1 MSNALW
7 FDNIRIYHL
16 LIDRFNG
23 GWQTPPK
30 SENVFCGGN
39 LQGVINKL
47 DYIKELGFNAVML
60 SPIFKT
66 ANYHGY
72 HTLNFDEVDPHY
84 GTWEDYQ
91 QLLDLAHDKG
101 MRIICD
107 FVPNHCWYQAPIF
120 EASLL
125 KNGGKH
131 RDWFWY
137 KNDDSDEFVSF
148 LGFGDL
154 PKFNLTNP
162 EVASFMIET
171 AEKLVRMGVDAFRI
185 DHALGQPHS
194 FLKQFRERMQAVRS
208 DIVVFG
214 EVWAF
219 GIGPQLA
226 SQLYFKTD
234 ARLQEFLAQDTKP
247 FSQDS
252 LQADYVGTLDGVLD
266 FAYRDIL
273 LEEIHAGR
281 GIKGNTTL
289 KRKVEEHFA
298 KYPKDFKLILFL
310 DNHDTD
316 RFLFDCHDDVNLLQ
330 EALEFTK
337 ELSRPFSFLYGTE
350 QQMTNNPSIFNAE
363 PYADLRVRNC
373 MDWTKLANKT
383 MNTETYKLGEEL
395 DSFNSEEVQKGI
407 LDLLEQGGSVVLDMT
422 ACKYISSSGLRVLLY
437 TKKVAAS
444 KGQKLYLKGVSDE
457 VKDIMDVTGFN
468 NFFDYA

>member
-1 MSNALW
+1 MNNAVW

-39 LQGVINKL
+39 LQGVIDKL
-47 DYIKELGFNAVML
+47 DYIKELGFNAIML

-84 GTWEDYQ
+84 GKWEDYQ

-107 FVPNHCWYQAPIF
+107 FVPNHCWYQSPIF

-162 EVASFMIET
+162 EVANFMIET

-194 FLKQFRERMQAVRS
+194 FLKQFREQ
-208 DIVVFG
+208 F
-214 EVWAF
+214 
-219 GIGPQLA
+219 P
-226 SQLYFKTD
+226 
-234 ARLQEFLAQDTKP
+234 
-247 FSQDS
+247 
-252 LQADYVGTLDGVLD
+252 
-266 FAYRDIL
+266 
-273 LEEIHAGR
+273 
-281 GIKGNTTL
+281 
-289 KRKVEEHFA
+289 
-298 KYPKDFKLILFL
+298 
-310 DNHDTD
+310 
-316 RFLFDCHDDVNLLQ
+316 
-330 EALEFTK
+330 
-337 ELSRPFSFLYGTE
+337 
-350 QQMTNNPSIFNAE
+350 
-363 PYADLRVRNC
+363 
-373 MDWTKLANKT
+373 
-383 MNTETYKLGEEL
+383 ET
-395 DSFNSEEVQKGI
+395 I
-407 LDLLEQGGSVVLDMT
+407 P
-422 ACKYISSSGLRVLLY
+422 
-437 TKKVAAS
+437 
-444 KGQKLYLKGVSDE
+444 
-457 VKDIMDVTGFN
+457 
-468 NFFDYA
+468 